1 MDLQFITKNVLAD
14 LGYSDDGTPIN
25 ISIYFEDLNQ
35 KEKIFF
41 HLNKEDIYYH
51 PASFIKLFNAY
62 LASHNLAVDNLD
74 TKSSA
79 DLFNA
84 IHESLLV
91 SDNDALSLLVD
102 YNTDT
107 QSGLRLSEA
116 DFQVFTKKRKKITE
130 FFCAKNYSKGL
141 KLHAKCFTYSP
152 YGRDDQLVLDH
163 HFGTNLASIEDIAKI
178 MKDIRQDFPGL
189 YCSLKRHINDQT
201 DIQTEF
207 IANGLNT
214 FSTLL
219 QGFYSKAAWNS
230 RVRHDA
236 ALIQFSNNIEFLLII
251 MTKGL
256 SEYKELI
263 PSLTKSIFYCQTI

>member
-14 LGYSDDGTPIN
+14 LGYSDDGIPIN
-25 ISIYFEDLNQ
+25 ISIYCEGLNQ
-35 KEKIFF
+35 NIIDVF

-102 YNTDT
+102 YNTKT
-107 QSGLRLSEA
+107 QSGLRLSEK
-116 DFQVFTKKRKKITE
+116 DFQAFTKQRKKITE
-130 FFCAKNYSKGL
+130 FFCAKNYSKDL

-152 YGRDDQLVLDH
+152 YGRDDQLVLDQN
-163 HFGTNLASIEDIAKI
+163 FGTNLASIEDIAKI
-178 MKDIRQDFPGL
+178 MKDIRQDFPEL
-189 YCSLKRHINDQT
+189 YRSLKRYINDQT

-207 IANGLNT
+207 IANGLET
-214 FSTLL
+214 FSNLV
-219 QGFYSKAAWNS
+219 QEFYSKAAWNS

-236 ALIQFSNNIEFLLII
+236 ALIKLPDNREILLII

-263 PSLTKSIFYCQTI
+263 PSLAKSIFYCQTI